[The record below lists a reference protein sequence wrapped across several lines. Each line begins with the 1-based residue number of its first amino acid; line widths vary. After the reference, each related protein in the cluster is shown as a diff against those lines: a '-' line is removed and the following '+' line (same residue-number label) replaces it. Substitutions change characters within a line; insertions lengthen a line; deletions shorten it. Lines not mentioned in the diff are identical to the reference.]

1 MLLKSRREEVIEFAQ
16 RMSASRLVS
25 GTWGNLSVR
34 DPETGLI
41 AVTPSG
47 MPYDKLEPQDIVIMD
62 ETGRAVDGK
71 RRPTIEVPLHLGL
84 LRNRKDIN
92 GVVHTHSIFATTL
105 GVLNLGVPVVSAE
118 MAAVVGGPVP
128 VAPFAVFGTEEFGR
142 VALEAMGDGRA
153 VVLKNHGVVAVGP
166 TLSDAFGVASVVED
180 AAMVYV
186 FASMIGKPDLVPEEH
201 FEIMRTAYL
210 NKYGQ
215 RVAS

>member
-1 MLLKSRREEVIEFAQ
+1 MLLKSKREEVIEYAR
-16 RMSASRLVS
+16 RMSASKLVS

-41 AVTPSG
+41 AITPSG
-47 MPYDKLEPQDIVIMD
+47 MDYDSLEPQDIVVMD
-62 ETGRAVDGK
+62 ETGKIVDGK

-84 LRNRKDIN
+84 FRNRKDIN
-92 GVVHTHSIFATTL
+92 GIVHTHSIFATTL

-142 VALEAMGDGRA
+142 IALETMGDGCA

-166 TLSDAFGVASVVED
+166 ALPDAFAVASVVED

-186 FASMIGKPDLVPEEH
+186 FASMIGKPDLVPEEYLGS
-201 FEIMRTAYL
+201 MRSTYL
-210 NKYGQ
+210 NRYGQ